1 MSLKVVVTGKIPTA
15 GLETL
20 LFAGLSP
27 IAWDKDQPMT
37 RAELLV
43 AVKGAEILITLLT
56 EKVDAEL
63 LDAAGSQLRAVCN
76 VAVGYNNIDVAA
88 CSTRNVRVTNT
99 PGVLTDATADI
110 AFGLI
115 LMVTRRLGEGER
127 VIRSND
133 PWQWGMHYMLGSGI
147 QNRQLGVI
155 GMGAIGIA
163 TARRAKVFGM
173 KVAYY
178 SRSKIDDK
186 IATELGAKQMSFEE
200 LLATSDVVSVH
211 CPSNDSTHHL
221 IGAEQFRLMKK
232 SAFFINTARGPI
244 VNEQELVDALKAG
257 EIAGAGL
264 DVFEFEPKVNSG
276 LLNLENV
283 VLIPHLGSA
292 TAETR
297 AAMATLAANNAVAI
311 ASSQT
316 PLTPVN

>member
-20 LFAGLSP
+20 LSAGLAP
-27 IAWDKDQPMT
+27 IAWDQDQPMT